1 MSSTVLGQGAII
13 SRKWC
18 QEVLWVFASSSPTVR
33 WKGLFIS
40 CSFLYVCV
48 SCLHIECC
56 VIRLRNI
63 YSEMPI
69 ITVLKPRAQL
79 IVIQILETLL
89 WLSFI
94 IMSSIPEVKAAP
106 VVFEESMNMR
116 VWSCNF

>member
-1 MSSTVLGQGAII
+1 
-13 SRKWC
+13 
-18 QEVLWVFASSSPTVR
+18 
-33 WKGLFIS
+33 
-40 CSFLYVCV
+40 
-48 SCLHIECC
+48 
-56 VIRLRNI
+56 
-63 YSEMPI
+63 MPI